1 LLLDGGSIHLDV
13 RVEKIKLKLNEKK
26 GKKPAERERLFVI
39 SSRVHQPSETGFY
52 FLFCITPVAL
62 DKQNDNFLQ
71 RGAGK
76 TISFHFYSFNQN
88 GEMGKKILK
97 IKRIRVESET
107 GPL

>member
-52 FLFCITPVAL
+52 FFFLSHPLSLTTKTTTFSNEGLEKQFLFIFIL
-62 DKQNDNFLQ
+62 LIKME
-71 RGAGK
+71 K
-76 TISFHFYSFNQN
+76 W
-88 GEMGKKILK
+88 EKIF
-97 IKRIRVESET
+97 
-107 GPL
+107 

>member
-1 LLLDGGSIHLDV
+1 
-13 RVEKIKLKLNEKK
+13 
-26 GKKPAERERLFVI
+26 VI
-39 SSRVHQPSETGFY
+39 SSRGPSAIRNWFFY

-88 GEMGKKILK
+88 GEMGNFFLK
-97 IKRIRVESET
+97 IKRIRVESKT